1 LLNARP
7 RRSSPG
13 SSTADSWPQWRQFT
27 NTCRVWCVV
36 PVGIHGKTISCSPAA
51 FPGNLRAAPSTSSR
65 IPQALLWRTMASS
78 ARWSR
83 GAGITARP
91 QDSRSAA
98 ARDPPEAGALRRA
111 LPGPKCPSTLA
122 PVRPSWAVS
131 PLLTPLRQW
140 VLQALPAHQAF
151 EATRTDRRAQDQW
164 LFRSMPQR
172 ARARCSDSRI
182 WLPQD
187 RPRPPNWRCKCLE
200 MPLFPMRRRWQGST
214 QLSFTDRMCNAD
226 LACTAHC
233 KHQMPCSLP
242 L

>member
-1 LLNARP
+1 M
-7 RRSSPG
+7 
-13 SSTADSWPQWRQFT
+13 
-27 NTCRVWCVV
+27 V
-36 PVGIHGKTISCSPAA
+36 PAGIHGKTISCSPAA

-65 IPQALLWRTMASS
+65 IPQALHWQTMASS

-83 GAGITARP
+83 GAGLTARP

-98 ARDPPEAGALRRA
+98 ARGPPGAGALRRA

-122 PVRPSWAVS
+122 PVRPTWAVS

-140 VLQALPAHQAF
+140 ALQALPAHQAF

-172 ARARCSDSRI
+172 ARARCSDFRI

-200 MPLFPMRRRWQGST
+200 SVC
-214 QLSFTDRMCNAD
+214 LSDAEAGARFNATVLHGQRMCNAD

-233 KHQMPCSLP
+233 KHQMSCSLP